1 MSTYAIVLF
10 LHFLG
15 LIGLFVGYGLEWVA
29 SALLRRAT
37 TTQQA
42 RSWLRVYRVSLPI
55 SGPAL
60 LLLILT
66 GGHLASM
73 GIGFKQ
79 GWILASIIAIVVALF
94 IGFVLIL
101 PRVRAIRGALPE
113 GNVDLPAE
121 ALARLQAP
129 VFVTLVRVRF
139 LLALGIVYLMT
150 AKTSLNTSLLILLG
164 AMVVGVIVSIPSWS
178 RPAAKYRARA
188 VMQTKD
194 EE

>member
-1 MSTYAIVLF
+1 MTTYAIILF

-15 LIGLFVGYGLEWVA
+15 LVGLFVGYGLEWVA
-29 SALLRRAT
+29 SGLLRRAT
-37 TTQQA
+37 TSEQA

-66 GGHLASM
+66 GGHLASL

-79 GWILASIIAIVVALF
+79 GWILASILAIVVALF

-101 PRVRAIRGALPE
+101 PRVRAIRESLPE
-113 GNVDLPAE
+113 GSVPLPAE
-121 ALARLQAP
+121 SLARLQAP

-150 AKTSLNTSLLILLG
+150 AKTGLNASLLILVG
-164 AMVVGVIVSIPSWS
+164 AMVVGVIVSAPSWS
-178 RPAAKYRARA
+178 RPVAK
-188 VMQTKD
+188 
-194 EE
+194 

>member
-1 MSTYAIVLF
+1 MTTYAVVLY

-15 LIGLFVGYGLEWVA
+15 LVGLFVGYGLEWVA
-29 SALLRRAT
+29 SALLRRAAT
-37 TTQQA
+37 TEQA
-42 RSWLRVYRVSLPI
+42 RSWLRVYRLSLPI

-79 GWILASIIAIVVALF
+79 GWILASIVAIVVALF

-101 PRVRAIRGALPE
+101 PRVRAIRESLPE
-113 GNVDLPAE
+113 ANVSVPAE
-121 ALARLQAP
+121 ALVRLQAP

-139 LLALGIVYLMT
+139 LLALGIVYVMT
-150 AKTSLNTSLLILLG
+150 AKTALNASLLILLG
-164 AMVVGVIVSIPSWS
+164 AMVVGVMVSAPSWS
-178 RPAAKYRARA
+178 RPVAVAK
-188 VMQTKD
+188 
-194 EE
+194 